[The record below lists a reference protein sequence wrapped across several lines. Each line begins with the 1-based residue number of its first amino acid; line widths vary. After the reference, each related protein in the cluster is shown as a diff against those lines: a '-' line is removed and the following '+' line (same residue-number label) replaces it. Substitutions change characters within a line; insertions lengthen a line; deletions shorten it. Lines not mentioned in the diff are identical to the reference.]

1 MAPSPFYMTQKF
13 GEKNNM
19 AVTVER
25 VVQGPIGANTY
36 IVTDEATKHA
46 VIIDAGDCSLELLEK
61 IKDKKVEAILLTHG
75 HFDHILGIK
84 ALKEKTG
91 APICIHEKDEIC
103 LRDNTWNLSETDG
116 NPMDVP
122 IEADRLLKEGD
133 KIRFGESELTVLHT
147 PGHTRGGV
155 TYMDSENHLL
165 FTGDTLFCITAGRT
179 DFIGGS
185 FEELMASL
193 IRLSRLPGDYI
204 VYPGHNRDTTL
215 ERERTHN
222 RYMRRISK

>member
-1 MAPSPFYMTQKF
+1 MS
-13 GEKNNM
+13 
-19 AVTVER
+19 VTVER
-25 VVQGPIGANTY
+25 VIQGPISANTY
-36 IVTDEATKHA
+36 IVTDTATNCA

-61 IKDKKVEAILLTHG
+61 IKDKKIEAILLTHG
-75 HFDHILGIK
+75 HFDHILGVE
-84 ALKEKTG
+84 ALQKQTG
-91 APICIHEKDEIC
+91 APVFIHEKDEIC
-103 LRDNTWNLSETDG
+103 LRDNEWNLSEMDG
-116 NPMDVP
+116 HPMHVP
-122 IEADRLLKEGD
+122 IHADRLLKEGD

-179 DFIGGS
+179 DFIGGDA
-185 FEELMASL
+185 EDLMASL
-193 IRLSRLPGDYI
+193 FRLSRLPGDYI

-222 RYMRRISK
+222 RYLRRFTK